1 MLSRTR
7 SDPAVTAIAPT
18 PTLGRCC
25 CDLSPHCLCLGPCSV
40 YEETRMLAPRLPRA
54 GVLFAAKSAV
64 AGPSSPSP
72 LLRRP
77 VAAAAPFQAPLGG
90 PAQSRRSAA
99 TESQQSN
106 SSSVVAQFATVDPV
120 SLSGRRPHRI
130 QNLLAG
136 EWRDAKHTVDVLDP
150 LNGEPFIQAP
160 DTKEAELPPFVAS
173 LARVPKS
180 GLHNPLKNPERY
192 LLYGEVL
199 CRAAELLHR
208 EDVAAFFTKC
218 IQRTMPKS
226 KPQAEGEIHILRDF
240 CATFSGDSVQ
250 TLCSRFTQP
259 VDHHACGQITHGY
272 RWPYGAVAVL
282 SPFNFPL
289 KVAGTQLLS
298 AAMVGNKPLLTPEST
313 QGLPLEQFIRFLIH
327 CGMPPTDVD
336 FLNCRGPVT
345 SSLLRMAAPSVRM
358 VHFTG
363 PRRAAK
369 LLTQAA
375 AAATTTTGGGGG
387 GDLFKV
393 EEDDGVHWKILGP
406 DVSDLLSVARQCD
419 ADAYA
424 LSGQASSAQSLLFAH
439 SNWVRVGL
447 LQELKRLAKTR
458 GCVRGG
464 GGD

>member
-160 DTKEAELPPFVAS
+160 DTKVARTWRPDLMRQRDRETDREVERERETESQKETETEIERGRREEVDVGAERWWWDTESDTHADCAPGYAVS
-173 LARVPKS
+173 
-180 GLHNPLKNPERY
+180 RY
-192 LLYGEVL
+192 T
-199 CRAAELLHR
+199 RR
-208 EDVAAFFTKC
+208 
-218 IQRTMPKS
+218 R
-226 KPQAEGEIHILRDF
+226 
-240 CATFSGDSVQ
+240 
-250 TLCSRFTQP
+250 
-259 VDHHACGQITHGY
+259 
-272 RWPYGAVAVL
+272 
-282 SPFNFPL
+282 
-289 KVAGTQLLS
+289 LS
-298 AAMVGNKPLLTPEST
+298 ARGSGRRRGDRGAGIA
-313 QGLPLEQFIRFLIH
+313 LPACL
-327 CGMPPTDVD
+327 P
-336 FLNCRGPVT
+336 
-345 SSLLRMAAPSVRM
+345 A
-358 VHFTG
+358 
-363 PRRAAK
+363 
-369 LLTQAA
+369 
-375 AAATTTTGGGGG
+375 
-387 GDLFKV
+387 
-393 EEDDGVHWKILGP
+393 
-406 DVSDLLSVARQCD
+406 
-419 ADAYA
+419 
-424 LSGQASSAQSLLFAH
+424 
-439 SNWVRVGL
+439 
-447 LQELKRLAKTR
+447 
-458 GCVRGG
+458 
-464 GGD
+464 